1 MRLLER
7 LQRRG
12 HRVLFFCRDDSVAEQ
27 ARALGVPAE
36 VAHVGG
42 HASVHHAVGFARQ
55 LRRHRPDALLLG
67 TFKKSWLGA
76 LGGRLAAVPRVIA
89 RIGLETDL
97 PGRGPFYRIAFARW
111 VDRVV
116 VNARALRGAV
126 LASLPRLDPERVVL
140 VWNGVEEP
148 VRRHPPGALR
158 AQLGI
163 PPGAPVVGTVARLA
177 VQKRLDL
184 LLGAVAR
191 LEGVRCLLA
200 GAGPEEAALRR
211 GARTLGIA
219 ERVVFFGHRESVG
232 DVLDALDV
240 FAVTSRTE
248 GMSNAML
255 EALAAGVPVVSTPVS
270 GAADAL
276 EPLGDG
282 RRPGLIVEPA
292 AETLAE
298 ALVRLLADRD
308 AHGRMAEAARA
319 RARDRFAWEDKIDR
333 WEALLLG
340 R

>member
-1 MRLLER
+1 VRLLER

-36 VAHVGG
+36 VAHLGG

-97 PGRGPFYRIAFARW
+97 PSRGPFYRIAFARW

-148 VRRHPPGALR
+148 VRRHSPGALR

-163 PPGAPVVGTVARLA
+163 PPGAPVPRRRRCAAACARWGLPSASFSSDTVSRSATCSMRW
-177 VQKRLDL
+177 
-184 LLGAVAR
+184 
-191 LEGVRCLLA
+191 
-200 GAGPEEAALRR
+200 
-211 GARTLGIA
+211 
-219 ERVVFFGHRESVG
+219 
-232 DVLDALDV
+232 
-240 FAVTSRTE
+240 TS
-248 GMSNAML
+248 S
-255 EALAAGVPVVSTPVS
+255 PSP
-270 GAADAL
+270 
-276 EPLGDG
+276 
-282 RRPGLIVEPA
+282 
-292 AETLAE
+292 
-298 ALVRLLADRD
+298 
-308 AHGRMAEAARA
+308 RA
-319 RARDRFAWEDKIDR
+319 PK
-333 WEALLLG
+333 G
-340 R
+340 